1 MVFIQL
7 FKRKSNL
14 IKLSVKSDRNYQGSE
29 GKRLKHMRI
38 YYAKEKDGGD
48 DLVNVDRIKND
59 KII

>member
-1 MVFIQL
+1 M
-7 FKRKSNL
+7 KG
-14 IKLSVKSDRNYQGSE
+14 DRNYQGSE